1 MLLLVGIG
9 VALTLRSAAGQDV
22 TWTVQF
28 GTTGDDEASELT
40 VDGSGHIYVVGS
52 TFGSLPG
59 QTNPGGADAYLRKY
73 GPDANEVWKR
83 QFGTEDFD
91 VARAIVVDVTG
102 NLYLVGSTADTLPG
116 QTSFGN
122 IDAYLKKYDANGVEA
137 WTRQFGS
144 GSFDF
149 GQDVAIDG
157 AGNLYVAGSTWG
169 AHPGETDMGVQD
181 AFVRKYDS
189 DGLEVW
195 TRQFGTIGFDEAA
208 SLGVD
213 DAGNVYVTGWTDE
226 ALPGQT
232 NAGLGED
239 AYLRKYDSN
248 GFEIWTRQ
256 FGTEGSD
263 LAVGVVVSGD
273 SGVFVA
279 GYTDGALPGQASSGS
294 FDGYLRSYDADGL
307 ELWTRQ
313 FGIQDDDMANGVAA
327 DDASN
332 IYVVGTTEGVEGDD
346 AFIRKYDSN
355 GNHIWTR
362 RFGTR
367 GNDSAS
373 SVVVDGAGNLYV
385 AGRVGGPLP
394 GHTGLGGYDVF
405 LRRYDS
411 DGIELW
417 TRQFGTRQ
425 DDQAYAVTVDSQGD
439 LYIAGR
445 TGGALP
451 GHTRTGREDAFVVKY
466 NAEGHELW
474 NLQFGSPRSA
484 GDVGAGIDGAGDVYV
499 AGETGG
505 AFPGYAYLGG
515 RNDAFLLKISGVQ
528 MSTSPDNTLPKAGA
542 NGHTPAHRREG
553 HPDRNGHGHP
563 ITHFNHRNQG
573 DANTHR
579 DRYSDSHSHT
589 DAHSRNRNRWLHGH
603 SRRWRHG
610 ERRLA
615 TAGTYISWCGNA
627 RVAEA
632 ECKQKIVSKTQRPDN
647 SGRELKPQASGLQ
660 VQIRHPGAYRSM
672 NGSGT
677 VSARSTHTLFTWVNS
692 LIASRPISL
701 P

>member
-59 QTNPGGADAYLRKY
+59 QTNPRGADAYLRKY
-73 GPDANEVWKR
+73 GPDANEVWTR

-137 WTRQFGS
+137 CTRQFGS

-307 ELWTRQ
+307 ELWT
-313 FGIQDDDMANGVAA
+313 
-327 DDASN
+327 
-332 IYVVGTTEGVEGDD
+332 
-346 AFIRKYDSN
+346 
-355 GNHIWTR
+355 
-362 RFGTR
+362 
-367 GNDSAS
+367 
-373 SVVVDGAGNLYV
+373 
-385 AGRVGGPLP
+385 
-394 GHTGLGGYDVF
+394 
-405 LRRYDS
+405 
-411 DGIELW
+411 
-417 TRQFGTRQ
+417 
-425 DDQAYAVTVDSQGD
+425 
-439 LYIAGR
+439 
-445 TGGALP
+445 
-451 GHTRTGREDAFVVKY
+451 
-466 NAEGHELW
+466 
-474 NLQFGSPRSA
+474 LQFGSPRSA

-528 MSTSPDNTLPKAGA
+528 MSTSPDNTLPKAVPTA
-542 NGHTPAHRREG
+542 TPQPIAAKATQTETATATPSPTSTTGIRATPTPTATVIAIPIPTRTPTPETATGGCTAIAGGGDTVNAGWLPLGLTFPGVAMLGLRR
-553 HPDRNGHGHP
+553 RS
-563 ITHFNHRNQG
+563 
-573 DANTHR
+573 A
-579 DRYSDSHSHT
+579 
-589 DAHSRNRNRWLHGH
+589 
-603 SRRWRHG
+603 SRR
-610 ERRLA
+610 
-615 TAGTYISWCGNA
+615 
-627 RVAEA
+627 
-632 ECKQKIVSKTQRPDN
+632 
-647 SGRELKPQASGLQ
+647 
-660 VQIRHPGAYRSM
+660 
-672 NGSGT
+672 
-677 VSARSTHTLFTWVNS
+677 
-692 LIASRPISL
+692 
-701 P
+701 

>member
-294 FDGYLRSYDADGL
+294 FDGYLRSYDAESNAGDACCIGHPHTPNSHPEAL
-307 ELWTRQ
+307 CHNR
-313 FGIQDDDMANGVAA
+313 GRARDIVAE
-327 DDASN
+327 
-332 IYVVGTTEGVEGDD
+332 V
-346 AFIRKYDSN
+346 
-355 GNHIWTR
+355 R
-362 RFGTR
+362 RR
-367 GNDSAS
+367 
-373 SVVVDGAGNLYV
+373 
-385 AGRVGGPLP
+385 PP
-394 GHTGLGGYDVF
+394 
-405 LRRYDS
+405 
-411 DGIELW
+411 
-417 TRQFGTRQ
+417 
-425 DDQAYAVTVDSQGD
+425 
-439 LYIAGR
+439 
-445 TGGALP
+445 ALP
-451 GHTRTGREDAFVVKY
+451 IPK
-466 NAEGHELW
+466 
-474 NLQFGSPRSA
+474 
-484 GDVGAGIDGAGDVYV
+484 
-499 AGETGG
+499 
-505 AFPGYAYLGG
+505 
-515 RNDAFLLKISGVQ
+515 VQ
-528 MSTSPDNTLPKAGA
+528 VR
-542 NGHTPAHRREG
+542 HYC
-553 HPDRNGHGHP
+553 
-563 ITHFNHRNQG
+563 Q
-573 DANTHR
+573 
-579 DRYSDSHSHT
+579 
-589 DAHSRNRNRWLHGH
+589 
-603 SRRWRHG
+603 RHG
-610 ERRLA
+610 
-615 TAGTYISWCGNA
+615 
-627 RVAEA
+627 
-632 ECKQKIVSKTQRPDN
+632 
-647 SGRELKPQASGLQ
+647 
-660 VQIRHPGAYRSM
+660 
-672 NGSGT
+672 
-677 VSARSTHTLFTWVNS
+677 
-692 LIASRPISL
+692 ISL
-701 P
+701 AVRHG